1 MTEGQKKNRNCG
13 GSAHLSR
20 VDEGRSMEIPRNGL
34 KSDGNFLESSAQERT
49 QQEPLYG
56 RRIGA

>member
-1 MTEGQKKNRNCG
+1 
-13 GSAHLSR
+13 
-20 VDEGRSMEIPRNGL
+20 MEIPRNGL

-56 RRIGA
+56 GRIGA